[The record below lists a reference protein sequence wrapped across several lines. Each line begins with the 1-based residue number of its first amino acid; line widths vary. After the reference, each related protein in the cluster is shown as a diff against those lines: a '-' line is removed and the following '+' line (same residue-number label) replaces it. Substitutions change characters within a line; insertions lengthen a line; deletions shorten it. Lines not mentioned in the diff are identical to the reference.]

1 MRDIDS
7 EPKANN
13 NNNNYNNNSNNSNNN
28 FRGDAFKVGPRP
40 PEGNEPPKN
49 PNSISRMR
57 TFDDFHDESE
67 RGAGEKTFVET
78 LSTDRIDWWSIGD
91 QSIEKMAMVDG
102 SFRSRNERTKK
113 TQFFFF
119 FFVMAANAAELVFS
133 TGSKD
138 SSVFFLLV
146 WTICKQNPHDTFVWW
161 SHFDRWISVFRRPY
175 IPLARQ
181 VGKIVSILESNLTQF
196 PLLHWISVFF
206 QVDFGFFNILFSS
219 FTLDCSISYD
229 YVIINH
235 WFENFEESFRASDG
249 IRCDE
254 KKNPMEKKE
263 NSNGKLPKKKDK
275 RKGKT
280 LRGAALLKSRAFLL
294 RNQMM
299 MRMIK
304 INWNGWNNCRRM
316 GANISDRNPPKQTKQ
331 TRAFHFF

>member
-1 MRDIDS
+1 MNDGERGKKKSRFESRAIAANGTLVGNWKKKRKKEKKTNEKRKENEETTMRDIDS

-113 TQFFFF
+113 NTIFLF

-138 SSVFFLLV
+138 SSVFF
-146 WTICKQNPHDTFVWW
+146 C
-161 SHFDRWISVFRRPY
+161 
-175 IPLARQ
+175 
-181 VGKIVSILESNLTQF
+181 
-196 PLLHWISVFF
+196 
-206 QVDFGFFNILFSS
+206 
-219 FTLDCSISYD
+219 
-229 YVIINH
+229 
-235 WFENFEESFRASDG
+235 WFEPFANKTHTTPLFGGRISIDG
-249 IRCDE
+249 FPCFDDLTFHWLVKLE
-254 KKNPMEKKE
+254 K
-263 NSNGKLPKKKDK
+263 
-275 RKGKT
+275 
-280 LRGAALLKSRAFLL
+280 
-294 RNQMM
+294 
-299 MRMIK
+299 
-304 INWNGWNNCRRM
+304 
-316 GANISDRNPPKQTKQ
+316 
-331 TRAFHFF
+331 